1 MASKLQRVSIT
12 SGLTDLIGRQV
23 TVITMDREI
32 YKGTL
37 LAISPD
43 NLSVCLGDAID
54 GEGKRF
60 YRVVLNGST
69 VSKIVVEK
77 ILVDLR
83 KLAERIERVF
93 PKMVRLNEE
102 AGVII
107 VMDKIRVDE
116 KGVVEGSGPAAER
129 VGAIYREFVHEQQAQ
144 QST

>member
-1 MASKLQRVSIT
+1 MQRISIT
-12 SGLTDLIGRQV
+12 AGLTDLIGREV
-23 TVITMDREI
+23 TVITVGQEE

-37 LAISPD
+37 IAISPD
-43 NLSVCLGDAID
+43 TLSVCLGDVKD
-54 GEGKRF
+54 NKGKRF
-60 YRVVLNGST
+60 YRVVLNGSA
-69 VSKIVVEK
+69 VSKIIVEK

-93 PKMVRLNEE
+93 PKMVKLHEE

-129 VGAIYREFVHEQQAQ
+129 VEAIYKEFIREQQAQ
-144 QST
+144 SSI